1 MTRALTIKAN
11 TKKAYSLTKKAR
23 IILMNLELTD
33 ESKAKNLGAA
43 ENDQLNNE
51 YDLIRST
58 KFRILKTKS
67 LS

>member
-1 MTRALTIKAN
+1 MTTALTIKAN

-43 ENDQLNNE
+43 END
-51 YDLIRST
+51 
-58 KFRILKTKS
+58 
-67 LS
+67 